1 MDLVRELRRFVGQ
14 VVTIFTTSGG
24 ESGRGFTGVLASV
37 SSDPIVR
44 LITQIGPAPG
54 CALGSCCD
62 VKHNK
67 KRGSRRRFED
77 EDENEVSE
85 DELNEN
91 RFDCQV
97 RSVGAVVDIPVNRI
111 VAFVHSSI

>member
-1 MDLVRELRRFVGQ
+1 MDLVRELRRFIGQ
-14 VVTIFTTSGG
+14 TVTIFTTSGG
-24 ESGRGFTGVLASV
+24 ESGRGFTGVLAAV
-37 SSDPIVR
+37 TGDPIVR

-62 VKHNK
+62 QRHNK
-67 KRGSRRRFED
+67 KRGSRKRFED
-77 EDENEVSE
+77 DDDVSE

-91 RFDCQV
+91 RFECGIV
-97 RSVGAVVDIPVNRI
+97 RNVGAVVDIPVNRI